1 MAAPRHQDRRP
12 PRGPRARSFLWLA
25 TVLIVVAYGT
35 LVGTGQ
41 PPSARQGAAMAYDAA
56 HQQIVLFGGSNN
68 ASGGL
73 GDTWTWDGSDWTE
86 QSPAHSPG
94 ASFSSMAYDAA
105 NGTVVL
111 FDGNTW
117 TWDGSDWT
125 QQSPLHT
132 PSSSGP
138 IAYDAATQTVDLFG
152 SDGETWTWDG
162 SDWTEQDPA

>member
-41 PPSARQGAAMAYDAA
+41 PPSASADSGGPRDGSERHDEAECNDTWAWDGTTWPEPRPAHTPSARQGAAMAYDAA

-86 QSPAHSPG
+86 QSPAH
-94 ASFSSMAYDAA
+94 
-105 NGTVVL
+105 
-111 FDGNTW
+111 
-117 TWDGSDWT
+117 
-125 QQSPLHT
+125 
-132 PSSSGP
+132 
-138 IAYDAATQTVDLFG
+138 
-152 SDGETWTWDG
+152 
-162 SDWTEQDPA
+162 